1 MQERHRQHGFTV
13 LEGIV
18 AMTLTVS
25 LFVAL
30 ANVLVSMSKVYSS
43 TYLSDMGEA
52 EAEVFRTEFDYALKN
67 CQEFKIYPSWDV
79 FSAAGPPANS
89 GNLLICNMGLSP
101 TKYLLFWFQPDQ
113 RAPGHGKLCYYAEAA
128 GQPSEP
134 PNEAPA
140 TFHDPQYSP
149 YEAVVNMDLFSMAID
164 PTNGR
169 PSGLVSFSYSV
180 TYEME
185 RVSYNGISYALSMR

>member
-1 MQERHRQHGFTV
+1 MRARHRQHGFTI

-18 AMTLTVS
+18 AMTLAVS
-25 LFVAL
+25 LFIAV

-67 CQEFKIYPSWDV
+67 CQEFRIYPSASQ
-79 FSAAGPPANS
+79 FSAAGQPANS
-89 GNLLICNMGLSP
+89 GNLLVCNMGLP
-101 TKYLLFWFQPDQ
+101 AKYLLFWFQPDQ
-113 RAPGHGKLCYYAEAA
+113 SGASQGKLCYGESPQASLPAVY
-128 GQPSEP
+128 
-134 PNEAPA
+134 A

-149 YEAVVNMDLFSMAID
+149 FEAFVNGNLFTMAVD
-164 PTNGR
+164 PTTSQ

-180 TYEME
+180 NFEME
-185 RVSYNGISYALSMR
+185 RVSFTGISYALSIR